1 MQEPDRKIHN
11 GSVKDNILRSDP
23 CTLEHNCVPI
33 ERHEDKAK
41 REKKEKGLQ
50 KFSAGGYEKKRK
62 EFSREASPRSEKSPW
77 NMCQMIFSSC
87 RVELQNRK
95 QDEQDLH
102 IHHAHLADPA
112 QIAHPAHPAQNGLL
126 TLDTFVQFVHR
137 AAQKQRCRSCMRSPG
152 TRTWLRSYTRAAKE
166 AFPGAHVEGCAFH
179 LAPIWNSKAN
189 ELNVRNFI
197 KEPM

>member
-1 MQEPDRKIHN
+1 MM
-11 GSVKDNILRSDP
+11 V
-23 CTLEHNCVPI
+23 
-33 ERHEDKAK
+33 
-41 REKKEKGLQ
+41 
-50 KFSAGGYEKKRK
+50 SAE
-62 EFSREASPRSEKSPW
+62 
-77 NMCQMIFSSC
+77 
-87 RVELQNRK
+87 NRK

-126 TLDTFVQFVHR
+126 TLVGE
-137 AAQKQRCRSCMRSPG
+137 RCRSCMRSPG